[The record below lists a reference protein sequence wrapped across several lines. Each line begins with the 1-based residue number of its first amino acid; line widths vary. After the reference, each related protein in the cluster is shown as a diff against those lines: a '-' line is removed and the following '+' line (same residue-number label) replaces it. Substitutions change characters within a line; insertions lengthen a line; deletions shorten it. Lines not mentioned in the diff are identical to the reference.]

1 MACSR
6 DANHALR
13 RSSPRPITSDL
24 FPRQEQSPM
33 HCPSYEQSQVTCQC
47 CSHQLRIV
55 CPPAPLHL
63 DPTSHCR
70 KGKKKKV
77 LPDGVKLINES
88 LLRQTQLRSLSKS
101 DTKLHELNR
110 VKLQKDSHRPVS
122 MDFLC
127 TSGASG
133 EGESSMNSSSISISV
148 LLRRELPR
156 IPLPPSSAETPSP
169 DQTYSNLVF
178 SAARRPAPE
187 TLYEPVVAKQ
197 GAPQLVPNLAS
208 STEAASL
215 GSEGRVVTADYA
227 CVRKVKKPQP
237 EPCEVTPGESSQK
250 PSDGLPGW
258 GGAACSPPTA
268 KVEEMYSTVCKAGK
282 KKAQDSP
289 SAGRAAA
296 DVGPGDHS
304 WPAACQEEG
313 VRAGYPSTLAC
324 PLLIEP
330 CYESVDERPWA
341 KRGSSSAPDPDYAEV
356 DAKWK
361 KSERKS
367 RSPRSCPSE
376 NFYESVS
383 DLWEGE
389 ARRTTTTKVHNGLEV
404 FITDL

>member
-1 MACSR
+1 M
-6 DANHALR
+6 
-13 RSSPRPITSDL
+13 
-24 FPRQEQSPM
+24 
-33 HCPSYEQSQVTCQC
+33 
-47 CSHQLRIV
+47 
-55 CPPAPLHL
+55 APLPGEGVARLHL
-63 DPTSHCR
+63 SPISALLAVALLGVLVLLSALCAACRR

-122 MDFLC
+122 MDFLY

-133 EGESSMNSSSISISV
+133 EAESSMNSSSISISI

-156 IPLPPSSAETPSP
+156 IPLSPSCTETPNA

-178 SAARRPAPE
+178 SAARRSAPE

-197 GAPQLVPNLAS
+197 GAPQLVPNLAP

-215 GSEGRVVTADYA
+215 GSEGRAVTADYA

-237 EPCEVTPGESSQK
+237 ELCKMTPGESSQE
-250 PSDGLPGW
+250 PSDSLPGW
-258 GGAACSPPTA
+258 GGAACSPPTV

-282 KKAQDSP
+282 KKAQDSA

-296 DVGPGDHS
+296 EVGPGDRS
-304 WPAACQEEG
+304 WPAARQEEG
-313 VRAGYPSTLAC
+313 VTAGYPSTLAC

-330 CYESVDERPWA
+330 CYESVDDSPWA
-341 KRGSSSAPDPDYAEV
+341 KRGSGPAPDPDYAEV

-389 ARRTTTTKVHNGLEV
+389 VRRTTTTKVHNGLEV
-404 FITDL
+404 FITGL

>member
-1 MACSR
+1 MIAQKPPHAQSR
-6 DANHALR
+6 ESRAWPEAGFEAA
-13 RSSPRPITSDL
+13 PA
-24 FPRQEQSPM
+24 M
-33 HCPSYEQSQVTCQC
+33 
-47 CSHQLRIV
+47 
-55 CPPAPLHL
+55 APLPGEGVARPHL
-63 DPTSHCR
+63 SPVSALLAVALLGVLVLLSALCAACRR

-77 LPDGVKLINES
+77 LPDGVKLIDES

-122 MDFLC
+122 MDFLY
-127 TSGASG
+127 T
-133 EGESSMNSSSISISV
+133 
-148 LLRRELPR
+148 ELPR
-156 IPLPPSSAETPSP
+156 IPLPHSSAETPSP

-178 SAARRPAPE
+178 SATQRPAPE

-197 GAPQLVPNLAS
+197 GAPQLVANLAS
-208 STEAASL
+208 STEAAPL

-237 EPCEVTPGESSQK
+237 ELCEVMPGESSQK

-289 SAGRAAA
+289 CAGRAAA
-296 DVGPGDHS
+296 EVGPRDHS
-304 WPAACQEEG
+304 WPAACQEKG
-313 VRAGYPSTLAC
+313 NRAGYPSTPTC

-330 CYESVDERPWA
+330 CYESVDDSPWA
-341 KRGSSSAPDPDYAEV
+341 KRGSSPAPDPDYAEV

-367 RSPRSCPSE
+367 KSPRSCPSE

-389 ARRTTTTKVHNGLEV
+389 ARRTSTTKVHNGLEV
-404 FITDL
+404 FITGL